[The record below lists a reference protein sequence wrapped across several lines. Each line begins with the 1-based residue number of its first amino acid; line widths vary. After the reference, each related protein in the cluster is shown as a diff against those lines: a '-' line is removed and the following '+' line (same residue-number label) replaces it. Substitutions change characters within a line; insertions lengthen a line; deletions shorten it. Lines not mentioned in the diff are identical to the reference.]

1 MHLTNNSIAI
11 IGAGIGGLAAALR
24 LSDAGLDV
32 TVFDSASDVGGKMRT
47 VASAAGPIDAGPT
60 VFTMRHVFEKLFD
73 DVGESLGDHLTLTP
87 AKILAR
93 HYWSDGSMLDLM
105 ANPDETAAN
114 IRTWGGARAEKDY
127 RAFAERARVL
137 YEAFDAPMMQAA
149 IPSQAELIRKV
160 MSRPSLVPK
169 MAPWFTLMQSL
180 RHSFK
185 DKRLAQ
191 LYGRYATYVGGD
203 PFASPALLSLISHS
217 EALGVYAVKGG
228 MHQLAQTLRTLAQ
241 ARGAT
246 FKLNTHIKQINVQNG
261 SICGLTTDDGTRHDA
276 ARVLF
281 NGDPKALQDGLLGK
295 SSRAAVPNKH
305 VQTRSLSAHV
315 HTFAAQPTGP
325 DLSHHTVF
333 FGDDPKTEFGPIRS
347 GHLPQDPTLYICA
360 QDRASGAQPTGMERF
375 EIIMNAPPTTDTT
388 ASQRE
393 ITQCQTL
400 VFNTLAR
407 FGLTF
412 TPKPTPQSLTPPATF
427 NQLFPASHGSLYGQS
442 PHGLMASFA
451 RPTARSPLN
460 GLYLVGGGTHPGAGI
475 PMATL
480 SAQHAAEAILTD
492 LASTSTSRPTAM
504 RGGTSTGSATAAPAP
519 SASSAS

>member
-1 MHLTNNSIAI
+1 MLRAKGKDAQADMVRNI
-11 IGAGIGGLAAALR
+11 IPTGVECIFVRQAEQLGLGHAVLC
-24 LSDAGLDV
+24 
-32 TVFDSASDVGGKMRT
+32 
-47 VASAAGPIDAGPT
+47 
-60 VFTMRHVFEKLFD
+60 
-73 DVGESLGDHLTLTP
+73 
-87 AKILAR
+87 
-93 HYWSDGSMLDLM
+93 
-105 ANPDETAAN
+105 
-114 IRTWGGARAEKDY
+114 
-127 RAFAERARVL
+127 AERA
-137 YEAFDAPMMQAA
+137 
-149 IPSQAELIRKV
+149 
-160 MSRPSLVPK
+160 
-169 MAPWFTLMQSL
+169 
-180 RHSFK
+180 
-185 DKRLAQ
+185 
-191 LYGRYATYVGGD
+191 VGGD

-347 GHLPQDPTLYICA
+347 GHLPQDPTLYLCA
-360 QDRASGAQPTGMERF
+360 QDRAGGAQPTGMERF

-427 NQLFPASHGSLYGQS
+427 NQLFPQ
-442 PHGLMASFA
+442 
-451 RPTARSPLN
+451 
-460 GLYLVGGGTHPGAGI
+460 
-475 PMATL
+475 ATV
-480 SAQHAAEAILTD
+480 
-492 LASTSTSRPTAM
+492 PF
-504 RGGTSTGSATAAPAP
+504 TGRAYMG
-519 SASSAS
+519 